1 MCACT
6 GDPRMVGPS
15 VKLSAADAKK
25 LIKSHHYLLS
35 APNIVSLSYRN
46 EKKGGQN
53 TGNKVFCI
61 GVIKKPTAQQT
72 EAPDVHIP
80 ESILFESEDNK
91 IVNVPVNVIEEGE
104 IVALSAPYKGGS
116 MVYTEGVERG
126 GTLGVNTQY
135 KGAYRLLSAAHVL
148 TRFNDDN
155 IGKKI
160 FARSD
165 SSEDYVYTGA
175 NVTGHVPV
183 ILYDLPNDPNITRAK
198 QDLAW
203 ADITTAQGSP
213 EIEQIGP
220 VGSIRDPV
228 ENEKVKCYGGL
239 TEDLMTN
246 MEIVDLSVSM
256 RLNVDIGGITKY
268 AFFEDIVMIDL
279 WTASLLPGDSGAA
292 AIAENDNKI
301 VGIMIAASTFNGY
314 FCKLTF

>member
-1 MCACT
+1 
-6 GDPRMVGPS
+6 MVGPP
-15 VKLSAADAKK
+15 VKLSATDAKK

-35 APNIVSLSYRN
+35 TPYIVSLSYHD
-46 EKKGGQN
+46 EKKGGQK
-53 TGNKVFCI
+53 TGNKVFYI
-61 GVIKKPTAQQT
+61 GVIKKLTAQQT
-72 EAPDVHIP
+72 EAPDVLIP
-80 ESILFESEDNK
+80 EFILFETEDNK
-91 IVNVPVNVIEEGE
+91 IVNVPVVVIEEGE

-135 KGAYRLLSAAHVL
+135 KGTYRLLSAAHVL
-148 TRFNDDN
+148 TRFNDNN
-155 IGKKI
+155 IGKRI

-165 SSEDYVYTGA
+165 ISEDYVYTGA

-183 ILYDLPNDPNITRAK
+183 NLYDLPNDPNIIRAK

-203 ADITTAQGSP
+203 ADITPAQGSP

-228 ENEKVKCYGGL
+228 LNEKVKCYGGL
-239 TEDLMTN
+239 TEDLMTD
-246 MEIVDLSVSM
+246 MEIVSLSTSLRV
-256 RLNVDIGGITKY
+256 NVDVGGMTKY
-268 AFFEDIVMIDL
+268 AFFEDLVKIDL
-279 WTASLLPGDSGAA
+279 ITASLLPGDSGSA

-301 VGIMIAASTFNGY
+301 VGIMMAATTFNGY